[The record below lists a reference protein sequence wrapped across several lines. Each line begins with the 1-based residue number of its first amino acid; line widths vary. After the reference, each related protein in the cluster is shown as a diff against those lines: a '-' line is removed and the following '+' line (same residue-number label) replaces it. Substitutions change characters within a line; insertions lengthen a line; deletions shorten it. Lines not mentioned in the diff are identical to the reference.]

1 MLTGTP
7 RGSVLF
13 GSSPATRPLCAETRH
28 QGPVAG
34 GDCSGKP
41 ASGSVC
47 LTREQ
52 RRGEALGLGE
62 PAAQVGGAW
71 ELIRQVLLVWR
82 SRRSRCTWA
91 QRHPR
96 GRGGGQCACE
106 SQVCPRQVF
115 RMLPGARPSCRWGW
129 LDGKAAKV
137 PQVQVLSLIR
147 LAKVREANCAAALV
161 WVEVSGKTEGREGL
175 GIGMRG
181 PLGKLACA

>member
-1 MLTGTP
+1 M
-7 RGSVLF
+7 LF

-34 GDCSGKP
+34 GDCGGKP

-52 RRGEALGLGE
+52 KRGEALSLEE

-71 ELIRQVLLVWR
+71 ELTRQVLLVWR
-82 SRRSRCTWA
+82 SCCGRCTWA
-91 QRHPR
+91 HRHPQ
-96 GRGGGQCACE
+96 GRGGGQRACE
-106 SQVCPRQVF
+106 SQVRPWQVV

-129 LDGKAAKV
+129 PDGKAAKV
-137 PQVQVLSLIR
+137 PQVQVPSLIR
-147 LAKVREANCAAALV
+147 LAEVREANFVAAQV
-161 WVEVSGKTEGREGL
+161 RVEVSGKTEGREGL

-181 PLGKLACA
+181 PLGKMACA